1 MMMMIKRIELCIEI
15 LKIAM
20 EFVVVV
26 AEAIGTVLH
35 QHLPH
40 LPPPPSPPPPPF
52 LRHGHFPYSAV
63 SAPSFPSP
71 FVIGFLP

>member
-26 AEAIGTVLH
+26 AGGIGTVLH
-35 QHLPH
+35 QHLP
-40 LPPPPSPPPPPF
+40 PPPPP
-52 LRHGHFPYSAV
+52 P
-63 SAPSFPSP
+63 
-71 FVIGFLP
+71 